1 LRRGRFERL
10 IAAVTIDIASIV
22 PSVRDFLQ
30 AIGARRKRLALVPL
44 VERIDEAHALGEAG
58 VTAFAVL
65 GPSEGTRAVS
75 AAIGS
80 APLISLAPV
89 ATEKEGLAAR
99 ASGADAV
106 IIPIGADARSWD
118 AMAQN
123 ARLTRMTAL
132 AGVTD
137 TASAEICAKTAAKG
151 VYLQVSSVADV
162 SSPMKVLGSKLVLA
176 RLPSVDEAALRALR
190 GVVDA
195 VIVESDLYLSTS
207 FESLREELDA

>member
-1 LRRGRFERL
+1 MTL
-10 IAAVTIDIASIV
+10 DIASIV

-30 AIGARRKRLALVPL
+30 AIGTRRKRLALVPL
-44 VERIDEAHALGEAG
+44 VERVDEAHTLGEAG

-65 GPSEGTRAVS
+65 SPSDGTRAVS

-89 ATEKEGLAAR
+89 ATENEGLAAR
-99 ASGADAV
+99 AAGADAV
-106 IIPIGADARSWD
+106 IIPIGADARTWD
-118 AMAQN
+118 VMAQN
-123 ARLTRMTAL
+123 ARLTRMAAL

-137 TASAEICAKTAAKG
+137 PASAAICAKTAAKG
-151 VYLQVSSVADV
+151 VYLQVSSVADA
-162 SSPMKVLGSKLVLA
+162 SSVMTVLGSKLVLVK
-176 RLPSVDEAALRALR
+176 LPSVDEATLRALR

-207 FESLREELDA
+207 FESLREELDP